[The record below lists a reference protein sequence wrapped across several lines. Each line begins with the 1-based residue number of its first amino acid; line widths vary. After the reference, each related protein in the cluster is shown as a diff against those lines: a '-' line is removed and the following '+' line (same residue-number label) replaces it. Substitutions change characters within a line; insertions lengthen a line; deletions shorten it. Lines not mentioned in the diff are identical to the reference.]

1 MQHQYEIHIMPSRD
15 PNNWQ
20 ALLSLL
26 ASVWPQLYAAL
37 LAFVVALVRALHA
50 GGKPVKSLLEALLC
64 GCLTL
69 ALVPVLNHFGLS
81 PDLAVA
87 FGAGI
92 AFLGVEWLRDRA
104 GAIAEKVMGRWLGK

>member
-1 MQHQYEIHIMPSRD
+1 MTSSDVRPDMPAKD

-20 ALLSLL
+20 WLFDLV
-26 ASVWPQLYAAL
+26 ASVWPQLYSAG
-37 LAFVVALVRALHA
+37 LAFIVALARALHA
-50 GGKPVKSLLEALLC
+50 GGRPLKSLLEALLC

-69 ALVPVLNHFGLS
+69 SVAPVLSHFGLS

-87 FGAGI
+87 IGAAI

-104 GAIAEKVMGRWLGK
+104 STILERLVSRWIK

>member
-1 MQHQYEIHIMPSRD
+1 MPTRD
-15 PNNWQ
+15 PNFWQ
-20 ALLSLL
+20 ALIGAV
-26 ASVWPQLYAAL
+26 ASVWPHIYAAV
-37 LAFVVALVRALHA
+37 LAFAVALVRALHA

-87 FGAGI
+87 IGAGI
-92 AFLGVEWLRDRA
+92 AFLGVEWLRES
-104 GAIAEKVMGRWLGK
+104 AEGLFNKVVGRWFGK